1 MIQVK
6 SQGRDELRAVFFDL
20 DGTLLNRDQ
29 SVLHFIKDQYSRLK
43 PSIEASMDR
52 YVKRFV
58 ELDNHGSVWKDQ
70 VYDTLVKEFNIQNI
84 SAEELLQDYLSYFPN
99 HCVPF
104 QHLEQ
109 MLQVL
114 KEKQIKLGI
123 ISNGFGKFQMDNMK
137 ALKIESYFQCIL
149 ISENEGLRKPDKE
162 IFLRGLSLLEVP
174 AHKCIFIG
182 DHPINDI
189 EAASKVGMKTIWK
202 KNNLFSQ
209 TPKADYVIEDLLEI
223 VEILEKEEDSF
234 IL

>member
-1 MIQVK
+1 
-6 SQGRDELRAVFFDL
+6 LRAVFFDL

-29 SVLHFIKDQYSRLK
+29 SVLYFIEDQYSRLQRF
-43 PSIEASMDR
+43 IETSMDR

-58 ELDNHGSVWKDQ
+58 ELDNHGYVWKDQ
-70 VYDTLVKEFNIQNI
+70 VYDALVKEFNIQDI
-84 SAEELLQDYLSYFPN
+84 SAEELLQDYLSYFPI

-114 KEKQIKLGI
+114 KEKQIKLGL

-174 AHKCIFIG
+174 ANECMFVG

-189 EAASKVGMKTIWK
+189 EAANKVGMKTIWK
-202 KNNLFSQ
+202 KNNQFTQ
-209 TPKADYVIEDLLEI
+209 APKADYEIEDLIEI
-223 VEILEKEEDSF
+223 VEILEKEGDSF
-234 IL
+234 VL